1 MEKFEWWKGFKFS
14 TYATWWI
21 RWAISRAMADKSRT
35 VRVPTHL
42 RDALGAVRAA
52 SLALNASLGREPT
65 TSEIAEETGIT
76 PEKAE
81 LALSIEDA
89 APLDKAVGD
98 DGAPPGGFIED
109 EGAPDPLERPKSG
122 TTAGGEAGGAYEP
135 SSHGSRDLS
144 FSSVSSNSRRGSEAA
159 TTPAPAKREE
169 PSRPSRADR
178 NAT

>member
-1 MEKFEWWKGFKFS
+1 MRAVEKFERRKGFKFS

-21 RWAISRAMADKSRT
+21 RWDMADKSRT

-65 TSEIAEETGIT
+65 VVEIAEERIT

-109 EGAPDPLERPKSG
+109 E
-122 TTAGGEAGGAYEP
+122 
-135 SSHGSRDLS
+135 
-144 FSSVSSNSRRGSEAA
+144 
-159 TTPAPAKREE
+159 
-169 PSRPSRADR
+169 
-178 NAT
+178 